1 MLINNK
7 KKKVYRKMKRDAIDL
22 SKSNVYALFCKYFF
36 PTLMGMLGMSAVT
49 AIDGIFIGHG
59 VGSQGIAAV
68 NICIPL
74 LMILTGV
81 GLMVGMGCSVVA
93 SVHLARGKAKA
104 ACINVTQAMI
114 FSSLVALVPTVIV
127 VSAPE
132 AAAMVM
138 GSSRTLLPLVTDYM
152 VWFAPSWVFNMWI
165 AVGLLVIRLD
175 GSPRYAMMCS
185 LSAGALNVVL
195 DWLMI
200 FPMGMGVKGASI
212 ASTISIIVGGLMVIA
227 YLTKFST
234 QIKFYRLKMSV
245 KSLRLTLRNIGYQ
258 CRIGSSA
265 LLGES
270 TLAVLMYMGNRTFM
284 HYLGDDGVGAF
295 GITCYYAPFI
305 FMIGNAVAQSA
316 QPIISYNHGLG
327 LRQRVSQAT
336 SIAIAAA
343 VACGVIVASAF
354 TLCPRLLVGL
364 FLDLGSNAAVIAVE
378 GLPLFATGLVFFI
391 FNVTMVGYY
400 QSVERPLPAT
410 IFATLRGLV
419 LLVPAFMIMPH
430 VMGNDGIWM
439 AMPVSEALT
448 AVTIVA
454 YAAVRHHPHLNRG
467 MRRQKS

>member
-1 MLINNK
+1 
-7 KKKVYRKMKRDAIDL
+7 MKRDAIDL

-132 AAAMVM
+132 AAAMIM

-227 YLTKFST
+227 YLTRFST
-234 QIKFYRLKMSV
+234 QIKFYRLKMSA

-327 LRQRVSQAT
+327 LRRRVSQAT